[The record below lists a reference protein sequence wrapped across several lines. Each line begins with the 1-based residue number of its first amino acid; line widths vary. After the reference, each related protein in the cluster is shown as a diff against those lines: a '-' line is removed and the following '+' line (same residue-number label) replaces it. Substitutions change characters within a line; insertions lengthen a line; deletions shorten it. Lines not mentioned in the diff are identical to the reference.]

1 MDVDD
6 RDGLDCDEAQ
16 EQDGGDNEYQSKTIL
31 KH

>member
-16 EQDGGDNEYQSKTIL
+16 EQDGSDNEYIL
-31 KH
+31 VLILV